1 MHIEKYN
8 RTAVGH
14 MLEHYQRNPKIYKFQ
29 EHIDPKLI
37 HKNYTIGNDELKGMA
52 KYKQIL
58 ENPNLKIMNRAD
70 VNTMCDVILTLPKA
84 EYFPQERSKEFFE
97 VGYQFL
103 LNKFCNGQED
113 FLVACYAH
121 FDESETYDAEQKN
134 SAKPVKTQ
142 VKAQPHIHFSFVPVI
157 EEKGK
162 LKVCAAKVI
171 TRKVLKSL
179 HTDASD
185 FFYKH
190 FGFDV
195 GIQNGATK
203 EGNLTVPQLKEQTR
217 KYNELV
223 ETNKQLITENEQLK
237 LELAENMH
245 NLKVWQQEIG
255 ITPDFDIM
263 KQ

>member
-14 MLEHYQRNPKIYKFQ
+14 MLEHYERNPKIYKTQ
-29 EHIDPKLI
+29 EHIHPELI
-37 HKNYTIGNDELKGMA
+37 NNNFPLGNDEIKGYA

-58 ENPNLKIMNRAD
+58 ETPNLKIMNRAD

-84 EYFPQERSKEFFE
+84 EYFPQERYKEFFE
-97 VGYQFL
+97 VGYNFL
-103 LNKFCNGQED
+103 LNKFCDSKED
-113 FLVACYAH
+113 FLVGCYCHA
-121 FDESETYDAEQKN
+121 DESKRKTDTSEN
-134 SAKPVKTQ
+134 SEIF
-142 VKAQPHIHFSFVPVI
+142 AQGQLHIHFCFVPVI

-162 LKVCAAKVI
+162 LKVCAAKVV
-171 TRKVLKSL
+171 TKSMLKTL
-179 HTDASD
+179 HREASD
-185 FFYKH
+185 YFYEH

-195 GIQNGATK
+195 GIINGATK
-203 EGNLTVPQLKEQTR
+203 EGNLTVPQLKEQTK

-223 ETNKQLITENEQLK
+223 ETNKQLQTENEQLK
-237 LELAENMH
+237 MELAENMH
-245 NLKVWQQEIG
+245 NLKIWQEEIG